1 MKKKNPAIAAVLNF
15 FLPGW
20 GFVYLGSPIMIV
32 TGVALFVCVVLSIIA
47 DLNSTGSNETLSTV
61 SGIGILLTW
70 AAISWEVTNIF
81 NSAAQNKVT
90 APGGEAAP
98 GRE

>member
-32 TGVALFVCVVLSIIA
+32 TGIALFVCLLLNGIS
-47 DLNSTGSNETLSTV
+47 DLNATGSNETLAIA
-61 SGIGILLTW
+61 SGIGTLLAL
-70 AAISWEVTNIF
+70 AAISWEVTNLF
-81 NSAAQNKVT
+81 NSAVQNRST
-90 APGGEAAP
+90 AAGA
-98 GRE
+98 

>member
-32 TGVALFVCVVLSIIA
+32 TGIALFVCMLLNGIA
-47 DLNSTGSNETLSTV
+47 DVNATGGNETLAIV
-61 SGIGILLTW
+61 SAIGTLL
-70 AAISWEVTNIF
+70 ALGAISWEVTNLF
-81 NSAAQNKVT
+81 NSAAQNKN
-90 APGGEAAP
+90 P
-98 GRE
+98 

>member
-32 TGVALFVCVVLSIIA
+32 TGIALVICVLLNGMA
-47 DLNSTGSNETLSTV
+47 DLNATGSNETLAIV
-61 SGIGILLTW
+61 SGIGMLLAL
-70 AAISWEVTNIF
+70 AATSWEVTNLF
-81 NSAAQNKVT
+81 NSAAQNKST
-90 APGGEAAP
+90 GAA
-98 GRE
+98 GA